1 MSSLPS
7 ATSSSLRKK
16 GDPVPPYGP
25 KDAKIVIIGEA
36 PGETEDQ
43 LGVPFCGNSGEEL
56 RKMLFEAG
64 IKKSECYLTNV
75 FKIRP
80 PDNKLD
86 AWCVNKED
94 LPDGYGLPPLFP
106 RRFIAP
112 WYGLARCE
120 LHEELDRLSPNLII
134 AAGGVA
140 CWALDI
146 GSISQ
151 NRGVI
156 TKWGRHKVLPVYHPS
171 AIFKQWQLRTITIGD
186 LIKAKYESSFPEIR
200 RPERELW
207 IEPTLEEVQE
217 FFRLHLDTATEV
229 SLDIENPGG
238 TLNCISFSPSA
249 NLSLCIPFVD
259 HRKPDKSYW
268 TFQEEVL
275 IWRLIRHLLI
285 TRTIQGTIRT
295 IGQNLLYDVQH
306 LDRQADCRLACI
318 SDDTMLA
325 HHAMFP
331 EMQKGLGFLGSVYT
345 NELSWK
351 DMAKELWKDK

>member
-1 MSSLPS
+1 MTFQNPPH
-7 ATSSSLRKK
+7 KK
-16 GDPVPPYGP
+16 GERVPPYGP
-25 KDAKIVIIGEA
+25 RDAKIVIVGEA

-43 LGVPFCGNSGEEL
+43 MGVPFCGSSGEEL
-56 RKMLFEAG
+56 RKMLLEAG
-64 IKKSECYLTNV
+64 IKKSDCYLTNV
-75 FKIRP
+75 FKTRP

-86 AWCVNKED
+86 AWCVDKEQ
-94 LPDGYGLPPLFP
+94 LPPGYNLPALIP

-112 WYGLARCE
+112 GYAHAVSDLHAELEGLAP
-120 LHEELDRLSPNLII
+120 HLII
-134 AAGGVA
+134 LAGGTA
-140 CWALDI
+140 CWALGI

-151 NRGVI
+151 SRGVI
-156 TKWGRHKVLPVYHPS
+156 TSWRGKKVLPIYHPA
-171 AIFKQWQLRTITIGD
+171 AIFRQWHLRVITVGD

-207 IEPTLEEVQE
+207 IEPTLQEVQE
-217 FFRLHLDTATEV
+217 FFRLFIEPATEV

-238 TLNCISFSPSA
+238 TLNCISLSPSES
-249 NLSLCIPFVD
+249 LSLCIPFVD
-259 HRKPDKSYW
+259 HRKPDKHYW
-268 TFQEEVL
+268 TFQEEAV
-275 IWRLIRHLLI
+275 IWRLLRNLLI
-285 TRTIQGTIRT
+285 KRTIARTVRT

-306 LDRQADCRLACI
+306 LDRQAQCRLACI

-351 DMAKELWKDK
+351 DMGKELWKDK